1 MNPDKQP
8 LSFWMEN
15 LVYLK
20 VRWQE
25 EVISREYFSYLFG
38 LGRYYLN
45 CKVMNFKY
53 KVIKIY

>member
-25 EVISREYFSYLFG
+25 EVISR
-38 LGRYYLN
+38 
-45 CKVMNFKY
+45 
-53 KVIKIY
+53 